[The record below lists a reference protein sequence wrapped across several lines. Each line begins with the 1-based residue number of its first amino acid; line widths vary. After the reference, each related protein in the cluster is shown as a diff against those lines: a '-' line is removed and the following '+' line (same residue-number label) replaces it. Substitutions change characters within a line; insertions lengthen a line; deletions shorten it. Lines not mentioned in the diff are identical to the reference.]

1 MMTLISNNE
10 LSSVESDESSSSPD
24 YESVE
29 DDGEDIVLIV
39 DTSPVDFEEYDYN
52 LPTSDVQFVKNNDY
66 FDYSDLVD
74 TNAELKESWAPEV
87 ANYDYYPAE
96 DVNLETVVDEDYETL
111 LDYPLEDEPRMS
123 EKTRSLKITINEIY
137 KQQKILHI
145 ILLLGICL
153 IVLVMF
159 FAVVSLVVSMM
170 TRRPDVNNNNLHHVE
185 GVRQV
190 TECKYSFFN
199 TRERLLILRLELE
212 PSHEVRR

>member
-1 MMTLISNNE
+1 MSFSWSDINGVHDIMTLISNNE
-10 LSSVESDESSSSPD
+10 LSSVESDESSSSSD
-24 YESVE
+24 YDSVE

-39 DTSPVDFEEYDYN
+39 PISPVDFEEYDYN

-66 FDYSDLVD
+66 FDYSDLVE
-74 TNAELKESWAPEV
+74 TNAGLKESWAPEV

-145 ILLLGICL
+145 ILLLGI
-153 IVLVMF
+153 
-159 FAVVSLVVSMM
+159 
-170 TRRPDVNNNNLHHVE
+170 
-185 GVRQV
+185 
-190 TECKYSFFN
+190 Y
-199 TRERLLILRLELE
+199 
-212 PSHEVRR
+212 